1 MKKSESTITDVT
13 ITSREV
19 TPMNALTATPAVLA
33 WDVRYTKD
41 GTEYKVGNFESEDRA
56 QAYADGLK

>member
-1 MKKSESTITDVT
+1 MAKKQDSHATDIT

-19 TPMNALTATPAVLA
+19 APMNALTATPAVLA

-41 GTEYKVGNFESEDRA
+41 GTEYKVGNFDSEEKA
-56 QAYADGLK
+56 KAYADSL